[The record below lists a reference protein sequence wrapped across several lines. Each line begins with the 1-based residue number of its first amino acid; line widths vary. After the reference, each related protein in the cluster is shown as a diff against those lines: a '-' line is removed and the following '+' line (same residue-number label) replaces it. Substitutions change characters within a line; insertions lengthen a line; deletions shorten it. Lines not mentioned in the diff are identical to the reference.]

1 MYKSEK
7 PKANPP
13 FPIGVFKLIF
23 NNNNNKLKTKK
34 NSENEFKKLVSS
46 REDDTKLKQD
56 T

>member
-34 NSENEFKKLVSS
+34 IQKMN
-46 REDDTKLKQD
+46 LKN
-56 T
+56 